1 MPQNRFSGRFSVLQK
16 VQSITLGNT
25 CSGQKEMFHKQLGYL
40 IKMTAARDWLQ
51 SGIPAFSRT
60 FLAGIPFRVP
70 SGAIAA
76 SAGALGLQPL
86 QCPTEDNK
94 SE

>member
-1 MPQNRFSGRFSVLQK
+1 VLQK

-25 CSGQKEMFHKQLGYL
+25 CSGQKELFHKQLGYL

-51 SGIPAFSRT
+51 SGILAFFDT
-60 FLAGIPFRVP
+60 FLGASWFRVL
-70 SGAIAA
+70 
-76 SAGALGLQPL
+76 SALEDSFRRCRRLSYSPINA
-86 QCPTEDNK
+86 PTEDNK